1 MKRRNANIVDLH
13 GLTRAEAVAVVHDAV
28 ASWYDNAVASD
39 KAGVRSLHIVTGLGN
54 HSIGGRAC
62 IHPSVVRLLNN
73 GNWKYVE
80 GDGYIDVVGAHR
92 MAEEEI
98 KIASGKGM
106 HIAGSSK
113 RDETADGVPI
123 AGTAKREEMIV
134 DDDMDIDADSKIQIP
149 DQQPTEDSTAKP
161 PPKSI
166 ENAERSVEGWVLIAT
181 GIHEEAREEDLQ
193 DFFADFGKVRNL
205 HMNLDRQ
212 TGFVKGYALVE
223 YENFDEAKA
232 AVERGSGKKLLGKI
246 IDVDFA

>member
-1 MKRRNANIVDLH
+1 
-13 GLTRAEAVAVVHDAV
+13 
-28 ASWYDNAVASD
+28 
-39 KAGVRSLHIVTGLGN
+39 
-54 HSIGGRAC
+54 
-62 IHPSVVRLLNN
+62 
-73 GNWKYVE
+73 
-80 GDGYIDVVGAHR
+80 

-123 AGTAKREEMIV
+123 AGTAKHEEMSV

-149 DQQPTEDSTAKP
+149 DQQPAEDSTAKP

-246 IDVDFA
+246 IDVDFAFVQKNEESHDNERRRHRGRDRSRDRNWSGCDSYVPDRSSHKPGRSRELSPDRGF